1 MLKILNLSDQLI
13 IKQKVEVLEAITGA
27 LGIGFETKNKYKIKN
42 SLGQVLLIISVYWYR
57 YS

>member
-42 SLGQVLLIISVYWYR
+42 SLGQVLLIISA
-57 YS
+57 YSYS